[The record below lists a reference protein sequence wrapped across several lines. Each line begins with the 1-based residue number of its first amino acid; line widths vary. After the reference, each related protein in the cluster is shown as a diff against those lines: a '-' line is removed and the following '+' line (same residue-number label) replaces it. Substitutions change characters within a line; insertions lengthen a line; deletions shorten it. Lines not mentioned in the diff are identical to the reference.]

1 MKWDDSDELDQR
13 YVYTHTHTHMNQWR
27 LVRLLFCKLG
37 YILYH
42 PPYTVASSR
51 KLELCMSSQS
61 KFLSHD

>member
-1 MKWDDSDELDQR
+1 MNLTNDTS
-13 YVYTHTHTHMNQWR
+13 THTHMNQWR

-51 KLELCMSSQS
+51 KLELLCMSSQS